1 MLDVSLFTS
10 FNSTL
15 PLEITKTGTSAR
27 RLRVKLRSWWG
38 WGGDRA
44 EGIERSPLQIFL
56 RGEVLLRLTCFWFK
70 LTCSR

>member
-1 MLDVSLFTS
+1 MLDVSLLMS

-27 RLRVKLRSWWG
+27 RLRVKPRSWWG

-44 EGIERSPLQIFL
+44 EGD
-56 RGEVLLRLTCFWFK
+56 
-70 LTCSR
+70 